1 MHDKEKVEL
10 GIKACWSEYF
20 SHKCFD
26 CPYVSDRN
34 DRKCVERL
42 GTDALALLKEQKW
55 IPVTERLPEVRH
67 AVLCYTPH
75 HKNIWALSLHEDNE
89 WYYWI
94 PTNKKYNPDFE
105 GDITHWMPLPEH
117 PKEGR

>member
-1 MHDKEKVEL
+1 MDREKVIESLDFCIDHRCGFNCHYAGIGECEMEL
-10 GIKACWSEYF
+10 K
-20 SHKCFD
+20 KD
-26 CPYVSDRN
+26 V
-34 DRKCVERL
+34 
-42 GTDALALLKEQKW
+42 LALLKEQEW

-67 AVLCYTPH
+67 AVLCYSPH

-94 PTNKKYNPDFE
+94 QTNKKYNPDFE